1 MFKVIFSVAFFLFA
15 ALSVL
20 IGIKT
25 GKKYRWQFSISKIIL
40 TLLAALI
47 AMVVSALVGWA
58 LGKSFSGVLATSL
71 IDSFPIFEGME
82 QINGVATV
90 IVAGIVAPF
99 IFYIAFPVSRA
110 FANSFSFDL
119 ANVFMKLDGDATDA
133 EIERRLDAAEKG
145 MTEEEYLLS
154 KLKRERK
161 AKSRKR
167 LRKEELRV
175 TERNILGALVGGLMA
190 FLLFCIYL
198 VPATGLCTVV
208 NNVTTILPLTS
219 IGDTGETITTIADGA
234 ANNVGAVAVRS
245 LGGNAL
251 YAGMTSCPIDG
262 KFASLS
268 TEADFIAKFSKGLEL
283 SAPPSEEEAVKELS
297 EEELE
302 IQNKKAADALRD
314 AAKSFQKTT
323 ILPIIMADIL
333 PETVDDW
340 RANNEEALIPKPA
353 IADKFDTILDQLKN
367 TSVSTVKADFAT
379 FLNIS
384 AISVETGVANDET
397 LDSVTIFSNEEFA
410 RTTIEELLSNP
421 RFAGSVAPLI
431 NNALSSSADKIGIPE
446 TIDKYYKDFLEEIYD
461 AYAESSKKNNQA
473 SYLKRHVNSIFNEFA
488 IRVTDTTAETFTSQA
503 MQQFG
508 GKLSK
513 ESFKKFISESPF
525 DIILPDGT
533 VAHDTIS
540 SQEKLEQ
547 YSIIVTLKDIEVEPV
562 SVSNVKNEADALA
575 IALHNIQKFNDIL
588 DSDEE
593 ADTTGAAIK
602 ALGAFID
609 ALARSEHVGKDQA
622 NTILT
627 AILQSKEL
635 NKRTGIS
642 NLQAADLAASI
653 TESGSYVESIEE
665 LGTSI
670 EVMEMSSSGEPT
682 VEQIKNLI
690 KNVTP
695 EIAEHLKKL
704 FTTSVLERYDVSTSS
719 SERIVELINYMIDN
733 LLDAKERGISKDQL
747 EKEATA
753 LSDMFEI
760 IMGDSGDEKFNLA
773 FGANSATGLTA
784 QEFVDRTLA
793 SDIVSKSL
801 VDAVYKGKPT
811 YVIDP
816 LKLSTKSTEE
826 EQGDLINALNTA
838 WKAGSGSTSA
848 ELDQLKQELTSIASL
863 LNCNVTVSN
872 SGVSLTPTE
881 QPAE

>member
-1 MFKVIFSVAFFLFA
+1 MFKVIFSIAFFLFA

-58 LGKSFSGVLATSL
+58 LGKSLSGVIATSL
-71 IDSFPIFEGME
+71 VDSFPIFEGME

-90 IVAGIVAPF
+90 IVAGLVSPF

-175 TERNILGALVGGLMA
+175 TERNILGAIVGGLMA

-198 VPATGLCTVV
+198 VPATGLCTVI

-219 IGDTGETITTIADGA
+219 IGDTGETITMIADGA

-283 SAPPSEEEAVKELS
+283 SAPQSEEETAKELS
-297 EEELE
+297 EEELA

-314 AAKSFQKTT
+314 AAKSFRKTT

-333 PETVDDW
+333 PKTVDDW

-461 AYAESSKKNNQA
+461 TYVESTKKKNQA
-473 SYLKRHVNSIFNEFA
+473 SYLKRHINSIFNEFA

-503 MQQFG
+503 IQQFSIV
-508 GKLSK
+508 KPVK
-513 ESFKKFISESPF
+513 EDFKKFISESPF

-547 YSIIVTLKDIEVEPV
+547 YSIIVTLKDIEIESV
-562 SVSNVKNEADALA
+562 SVSNVKNEADMLA

-588 DSDEE
+588 DSEEE
-593 ADTTGAAIK
+593 ADTTGEAIK
-602 ALGAFID
+602 ALGVCID

-622 NTILT
+622 TIILT

-635 NKRTGIS
+635 SQKTGIS
-642 NLQAADLAASI
+642 NLQAIDLAAK
-653 TESGSYVESIEE
+653 THTRSGHS
-665 LGTSI
+665 
-670 EVMEMSSSGEPT
+670 
-682 VEQIKNLI
+682 
-690 KNVTP
+690 
-695 EIAEHLKKL
+695 L
-704 FTTSVLERYDVSTSS
+704 F
-719 SERIVELINYMIDN
+719 
-733 LLDAKERGISKDQL
+733 
-747 EKEATA
+747 
-753 LSDMFEI
+753 
-760 IMGDSGDEKFNLA
+760 
-773 FGANSATGLTA
+773 
-784 QEFVDRTLA
+784 
-793 SDIVSKSL
+793 
-801 VDAVYKGKPT
+801 
-811 YVIDP
+811 
-816 LKLSTKSTEE
+816 
-826 EQGDLINALNTA
+826 
-838 WKAGSGSTSA
+838 
-848 ELDQLKQELTSIASL
+848 
-863 LNCNVTVSN
+863 
-872 SGVSLTPTE
+872 
-881 QPAE
+881 